1 MAQRKR
7 KNYSTTVVFVL
18 LFCFSPVPSGMC
30 LVTFKD
36 VDISENW
43 QRAKQAC
50 KNENMKLARIDN
62 IDLFNSAKTR
72 VYKGAPSQENF
83 WTGLKY
89 EDEKLVWSGG
99 REAFCNGTLSEVL
112 DCAGLKKWDDPSCFL
127 ITSVDDTLQPSKCD
141 SAQIYLPKC
150 TDNHHDCRDAN
161 I

>member
-1 MAQRKR
+1 
-7 KNYSTTVVFVL
+7 
-18 LFCFSPVPSGMC
+18 MC

-141 SAQIYLPKC
+141 IAHRFICQSGKILRFYIGWDVSPSQYLS
-150 TDNHHDCRDAN
+150 N
-161 I
+161 ILVDFPHGLPSPLADPG